1 MRKLYRVILER
12 AERQELEGILKRGK
26 ASAHRQRHARI
37 LLKADEGSPG
47 GVLTDLQIAGA
58 LEVGVRSVERVRR
71 IFVEQGLQAAL
82 EPKKR
87 ERVYERKLDGPGE
100 AKLIAMACGQPPE
113 GQARWSLRLLAD
125 KLVELEIVAAI
136 SHETV
141 RRTLKKTK
149 SNPGSKS
156 SGA

>member
-1 MRKLYRVILER
+1 VSFWNLPSGRNWR
-12 AERQELEGILKRGK
+12 ASSSGGK

-37 LLKADEGSPG
+37 LLKADEDSPG
-47 GVLTDLQIAGA
+47 RALTDQQIAEA

-87 ERVYERKLDGPGE
+87 ERVYERKLDGPSE
-100 AKLIAMACGQPPE
+100 ARLIAMACGRPPE
-113 GQARWSLRLLAD
+113 GRARWTLRLLAD
-125 KLVELEIVAAI
+125 ALVELEIVEAI
-136 SHETV
+136 SHEAV
-141 RRTLKKTK
+141 RQTLKKTK

-156 SGA
+156 SGV